1 VNITACSDIMNICE
15 KPSAPGS
22 SCSSDRQSVSQMVS
36 PIINAL
42 VPLSVGVISSITL
55 SVVEALDS
63 TQRISAFLT
72 GLRDKEADQADNL
85 NFSFNSLGSL
95 VPFND

>member
-15 KPSAPGS
+15 KPSVPGS

-85 NFSFNSLGSL
+85 NFSFNCLGSL